1 MNTPNHTTDPN
12 QQPEGTVFESF
23 DDWAQLLRQ
32 SGNGEPLTEHHAP
45 QNTITNSTA
54 ANAATHP
61 DAPAFRPTLRRPMA
75 LLKIVDDGHEDGETV
90 RIRGD
95 TFVIGRTEGDLVIP
109 HDISMSTRHAQIERL
124 SAGGWQLADLG
135 SARGTCVRV
144 TGARLKSGLQ
154 FQIGSTRLRFEST
167 EPESAWLVEVLGH
180 GEGRRHECLPTTAT
194 TLGRIGG
201 GCHVMID
208 DPFVSPVHAELRHTD
223 RGWKIVNRGLNGLW
237 IIIEAPVRMT
247 ATSQFQCGEQ
257 RFVFV
262 PLVE

>member
-1 MNTPNHTTDPN
+1 MNTPDHITD
-12 QQPEGTVFESF
+12 QGQHSEGTAFESF

-32 SGNGEPLTEHHAP
+32 SGNGEPPTEHFVARD
-45 QNTITNSTA
+45 TVTNSTA
-54 ANAATHP
+54 ANAAAHP
-61 DAPAFRPTLRRPMA
+61 DTPAFRPTLRRPMA
-75 LLKIVDDGHEDGETV
+75 LLQIVDDGHEDGETV

-95 TFVIGRTEGDLVIP
+95 TFVIGRSEGDLVVP
-109 HDISMSTRHAQIERL
+109 HDISMSTRHAKIDRL

-144 TGARLKSGLQ
+144 TAARLKNGLQ
-154 FQIGSTRLRFEST
+154 FQIGSTRLRFDST
-167 EPESAWLVEVLGH
+167 DPEAVWLVEVLAH
-180 GEGRRHECLPTTAT
+180 GEGYRYQCPATTAI

-201 GCHVMID
+201 DCHVMID

-237 IIIEAPVRMT
+237 MKIEAPVKMT